1 MEAFTP
7 KFLRTLNQKLPPHA
21 IINASWANFMFRF
34 YQREMRLRE
43 DIQITDGRTFQFYI
57 LLNRRTALGPR
68 EKRLMDSQ
76 VVPFISND
84 LAAVP
89 LVSVFEFNKP

>member
-1 MEAFTP
+1 M
-7 KFLRTLNQKLPPHA
+7 FL
-21 IINASWANFMFRF
+21 F

-43 DIQITDGRTFQFYI
+43 DVRVTDGQSFNFYI

-68 EKRLMDSQ
+68 EQRLIDSP
-76 VVPFISND
+76 VVPFLSVD

-89 LVSVFEFNKP
+89 LVSVFDFNKRSN